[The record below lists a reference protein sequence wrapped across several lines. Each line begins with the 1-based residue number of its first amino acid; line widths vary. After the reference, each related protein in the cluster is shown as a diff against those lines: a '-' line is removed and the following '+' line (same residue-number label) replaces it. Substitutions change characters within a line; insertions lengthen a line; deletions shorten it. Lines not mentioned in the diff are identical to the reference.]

1 MVKGPLASLSAAM
14 CERNQPSIAPLAQEA
29 CCTCQAW
36 LSEGMAWA
44 AEFDES
50 RWYGSR

>member
-1 MVKGPLASLSAAM
+1 MVNGPLVSLSAAM
-14 CERNQPSIAPLAQEA
+14 CERSQPSIWPLAHEE

-36 LSEGMAWA
+36 LSEGTAWA
-44 AEFDES
+44 DEFDVS

>member
-1 MVKGPLASLSAAM
+1 MVNGPVVSLSAAM
-14 CERNQPSIAPLAQEA
+14 CDRSQPSISPLAHEA

-36 LSEGMAWA
+36 LSDGMAWA
-44 AEFDES
+44 AEFEVS

>member
-1 MVKGPLASLSAAM
+1 MVNGPLVSLSAAM
-14 CERNQPSIAPLAQEA
+14 CERSQPSISPLAHEA
-29 CCTCQAW
+29 CWICQAW

-44 AEFDES
+44 DEFDVS